1 MATDKILKQAIK
13 NVLDAEYVGKE
24 IQFTETWGF
33 KVESYNIR
41 TRSRFI
47 PKKEREDYGCDAE
60 ANKFFIVEFNNAK
73 KEEDATDSAAICLTL
88 NPKGEVGT
96 TTIPCDYEIEYPY
109 SDFDTIRSI
118 WIRSPSPMQAH

>member
-60 ANKFFIVEFNNAK
+60 ANKLI
-73 KEEDATDSAAICLTL
+73 LH
-88 NPKGEVGT
+88 
-96 TTIPCDYEIEYPY
+96 
-109 SDFDTIRSI
+109 R
-118 WIRSPSPMQAH
+118 

>member
-47 PKKEREDYGCDAE
+47 PQKEREEGRRC
-60 ANKFFIVEFNNAK
+60 NGFRRHLFN
-73 KEEDATDSAAICLTL
+73 
-88 NPKGEVGT
+88 P
-96 TTIPCDYEIEYPY
+96 
-109 SDFDTIRSI
+109 
-118 WIRSPSPMQAH
+118 

>member
-1 MATDKILKQAIK
+1 MATDKILKKAIK

-60 ANKFFIVEFNNAK
+60 ANKFFIVEFNNTK

-109 SDFDTIRSI
+109 SDFDTNFFDKVITYI
-118 WIRSPSPMQAH
+118 ANNL

>member
-47 PKKEREDYGCDAE
+47 PKKERA
-60 ANKFFIVEFNNAK
+60 
-73 KEEDATDSAAICLTL
+73 
-88 NPKGEVGT
+88 
-96 TTIPCDYEIEYPY
+96 
-109 SDFDTIRSI
+109 
-118 WIRSPSPMQAH
+118 

>member
-96 TTIPCDYEIEYPY
+96 TTIPCDYEIEYHY
-109 SDFDTIRSI
+109 LRGHSLGKE
-118 WIRSPSPMQAH
+118 